1 MLLQKVQVPPALM
14 LVRKRTATSEG
25 VFPVDRE
32 SVFACKDVNV
42 LLLLALGVA
51 IPASYSP
58 GAPHWLLR
66 YEVVSKQSNG
76 RGKASFN
83 RQRRTL

>member
-1 MLLQKVQVPPALM
+1 M

-32 SVFACKDVNV
+32 SVFACKDVNA
-42 LLLLALGVA
+42 LLLPALGVA

-58 GAPHWLLR
+58 GTPHWLLR
-66 YEVVSKQSNG
+66 YE
-76 RGKASFN
+76 
-83 RQRRTL
+83 